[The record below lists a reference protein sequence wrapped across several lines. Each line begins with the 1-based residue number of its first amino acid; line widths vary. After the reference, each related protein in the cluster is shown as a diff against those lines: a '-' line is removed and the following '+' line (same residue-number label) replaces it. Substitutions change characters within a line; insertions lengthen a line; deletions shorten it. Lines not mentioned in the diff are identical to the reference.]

1 MPAAA
6 VNRTVDVPPDRLWA
20 LLADFG
26 DVSWMPAGTEVKLE
40 GEGVGMTRVVGGA
53 IRESL
58 AELDHATRTLVYTI
72 ADEGCPFPAS
82 GYRSTVRVR
91 EAEGGAQIDW
101 SAEAE
106 PVGDTT
112 PEQLKAIIEGLYG
125 TMIGWIVDRV
135 KAG

>member
-6 VNRTVDVPPDRLWA
+6 VTRTVDVPADRLWA

-58 AELDHATRTLVYTI
+58 AELDDANRTLVYTI
-72 ADEGCPFPAS
+72 DDEGCPFPAV
-82 GYRSTVRVR
+82 GYRSTVRVTD
-91 EAEGGAQIDW
+91 AEGGAQIDW
-101 SAEAE
+101 SAEAQPAGE
-106 PVGDTT
+106 TT
-112 PEQLKAIIEGLYG
+112 PEQLQAIIEGLYG